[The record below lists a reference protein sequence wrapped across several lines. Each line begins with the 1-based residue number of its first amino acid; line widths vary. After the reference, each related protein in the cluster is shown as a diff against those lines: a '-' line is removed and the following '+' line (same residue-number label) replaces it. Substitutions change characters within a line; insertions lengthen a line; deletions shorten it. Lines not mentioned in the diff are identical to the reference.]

1 MNSKEDTLL
10 KMDLL
15 RIIIFAYCG
24 LFSSEVKAYG
34 SVDSCRDVR
43 RCRGVKGLS
52 NDVANLRNELKQWRA
67 EAKREFQGKVIVYNS
82 CNLK

>member
-1 MNSKEDTLL
+1 MN
-10 KMDLL
+10 LL
-15 RIIIFAYCG
+15 RIIIFAYSG

-52 NDVANLRNELKQWRA
+52 GDVASLRNELRQWRA
-67 EAKREFQGKVIVYNS
+67 ESKREFQGKVIVYNS
-82 CNLK
+82 CNLKFK